1 MAQGHAKAPG
11 IVKVTEPVGVS
22 QVPPG
27 VEALHSTGAV
37 RDGMIA
43 FVTEPSE
50 TSTLWNGPDPRG
62 GVRSRQL
69 SYAATRR

>member
-27 VEALHSTGAV
+27 IDALHSTGAV
-37 RDGMIA
+37 G
-43 FVTEPSE
+43 T
-50 TSTLWNGPDPRG
+50 G
-62 GVRSRQL
+62 
-69 SYAATRR
+69 